1 MLTPFGPGLRTAEG
15 PEVEV
20 FGFRYPTR
28 MALIRLSDGTLMAWS
43 PVRLTPALRDAVE
56 AFGPLARIVAPN
68 ALHHLSLGDWQAA
81 FPAARLLAPPGLAA
95 KRGDLRIDAQLGEA
109 PDPAWAGEVDQVMIR
124 TRITDEVVFFH
135 RESAT
140 AIVTDL
146 IQRVPAE
153 TLSGWRAVVARLDR
167 MSGPEPQVPRKF
179 RMAMTDRNAAR
190 AAVGRIL
197 DWPTQRLLIAHGA
210 PVAVG
215 GGAALRSAFGWLTG

>member
-1 MLTPFGPGLRTAEG
+1 MLTPFGPGLRTADG

-95 KRGDLRIDAQLGEA
+95 KRRDLRIDAQLG
-109 PDPAWAGEVDQVMIR
+109 
-124 TRITDEVVFFH
+124 
-135 RESAT
+135 
-140 AIVTDL
+140 
-146 IQRVPAE
+146 
-153 TLSGWRAVVARLDR
+153 
-167 MSGPEPQVPRKF
+167 
-179 RMAMTDRNAAR
+179 
-190 AAVGRIL
+190 
-197 DWPTQRLLIAHGA
+197 
-210 PVAVG
+210 
-215 GGAALRSAFGWLTG
+215 